1 MCVCNIFLFF
11 CFSQID
17 LLSIFKVIQCSVC
30 MRLIW
35 ISYLLNCFVWF
46 FHVAKLRHD
55 VAVFM
60 ASPLRWFQSNQEQLV
75 VVPLDHQTLP
85 IFLIWFQDAS
95 CFNPYDRPKIIP
107 SMHARRFGWNVF
119 HCKCRQHNG
128 SCTRPADLVN
138 SSQNHH
144 MFGIGSWTIHFSSM
158 PFYIRNMFKGRNWTK
173 KTPALDAA
181 GPQVPGSLLLCDSPV
196 ANLWVLPAGSFHQL
210 HPWFFCGIGYDSYM
224 FINCLRTELYTVN
237 DFTRG
242 IVCVQKKW
250 RNPHMC

>member
-1 MCVCNIFLFF
+1 
-11 CFSQID
+11 
-17 LLSIFKVIQCSVC
+17 
-30 MRLIW
+30 MRFIW